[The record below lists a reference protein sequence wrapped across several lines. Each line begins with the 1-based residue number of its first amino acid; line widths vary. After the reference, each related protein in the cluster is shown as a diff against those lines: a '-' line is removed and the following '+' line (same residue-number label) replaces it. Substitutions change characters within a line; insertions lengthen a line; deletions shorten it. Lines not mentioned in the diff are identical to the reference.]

1 MILYSIIEAISQ
13 IRSNKYTTLSAI
25 GIISIILLVFGL
37 FLLCLHNLNFVA
49 EVLKSDM
56 EVVAFSS
63 GNASDQ
69 LLQKI
74 KSEIEAMRETETV
87 VLISKDDAIGM
98 FARSMAGFLGVIKSL
113 TEKALPYTFRT

>member
-1 MILYSIIEAISQ
+1 MIFDSIREAASQ
-13 IRSNKYTTLSAI
+13 IRCNKYTTFSAI

-37 FLLCLHNLNFVA
+37 FLLSLHNLNIFA
-49 EVLKSDM
+49 EVLKSEM

-87 VLISKDDAIGM
+87 VLISKDHAIRM
-98 FARSMAGFLGVIKSL
+98 FARDMAGFQG
-113 TEKALPYTFRT
+113 EKKG